1 MLTRKGDAPN
11 NVDHAELSNHFY
23 LLLPNSSNM
32 ATNTTA
38 DLDPNRRE
46 ILDVPELRHEKK
58 WWFQDP
64 GLRKLYFLIFIAIL
78 SSATNGYD
86 GYVMFPSSLVGH
98 L

>member
-1 MLTRKGDAPN
+1 VLTRKGDAPN

-23 LLLPNSSNM
+23 LLLHNSSSM

-38 DLDPNRRE
+38 DVDPNRRE
-46 ILDVPELRHEKK
+46 ILDVPELRHGKK

-86 GYVMFPSSLVGH
+86 GYVMLQSSLIGY

>member
-1 MLTRKGDAPN
+1 
-11 NVDHAELSNHFY
+11 
-23 LLLPNSSNM
+23 M

-38 DLDPNRRE
+38 DVDPNRRE
-46 ILDVPELRHEKK
+46 ILDVPELRHGKK

-86 GYVMFPSSLVGH
+86 GYVMLQSSLIGY